1 MFERLVE
8 KAPDAIIVVGSDGLI
23 RLVNR
28 QTEVL
33 FGYSREELLGQP
45 VEQLIPDRLASH
57 HPRLRTGF
65 FDKPSVRSMG
75 AGLEL
80 AARRKDGTEFPV
92 DISLS
97 PLETEDGMMVFAAV
111 RDITQRKRAEAKFQ
125 GLLESAPDAIV
136 VMGSDGL
143 IRLVNRQTEVLFG
156 YSRKE
161 LLGQSVEQLIPDRL
175 ASHHPQLRT
184 GFFDTPSVRSMGA
197 GLELAARRKDGS
209 EFPVDISLSPLET
222 EEGVLVSAAVRDVTD
237 RKRLES
243 ELEAARDQALE
254 ASRLKS
260 DFLANMSHEIRTPM
274 NAVIGMTGLLL
285 DTELGAGQR
294 EYAEA
299 VRSAGEALLQII
311 NDILDFSKIEAGE
324 LRLEV
329 MDFDLRMVV
338 EEVAD
343 LLASK
348 AHERGLE
355 LITLVSDDASA
366 VVRGDP
372 GRVRQI
378 LTNLVGNA
386 IKFTDRGEVVVR
398 VSPVVGN
405 SGRTILRFEVED
417 TGIGISEDRRGL
429 LFQPFE
435 QLDSSVTRR
444 HGGTGLGLAISKE
457 LVEMMGGEIGVDS
470 VPGAGSRFWF
480 SLPLPPAEKQPAAVS
495 PHHDL
500 EDLSVLLVEDNASS
514 RKILEEQLRG
524 AGLVVAPAAEGAEAL
539 LHYRQALAE
548 GRPFDLALVDSSVV
562 DSGALN
568 LATLA
573 GPDAMH
579 SAEATRVVVMTP
591 SAQRMQEQH
600 DHSPGIAAF
609 LAKPVRGTQ
618 LAGFLSMVM
627 GTSPGSPELLAPS
640 FRNPPQRP
648 YSGTRLLVA
657 EDNPVNQLVAAR
669 MLENLGY
676 RVDVVANGRE
686 ALDALVRID
695 YAAVLMDCQM
705 PELDGFEATREL
717 RRRELPPRRTPVI
730 AMTAGAMQ
738 SDRQQCLDA
747 DMDDYLSKPVKPQE
761 LEAVLSKWIS
771 YAQAQRLREGI
782 GTIGPTK

>member
-1 MFERLVE
+1 MFELLVE

-33 FGYSREELLGQP
+33 FGYSREELTGRS

-57 HPRLRTGF
+57 HPQLRTGF
-65 FDKPSVRSMG
+65 FDKPSVRAMG

-156 YSRKE
+156 YSRQE
-161 LLGQSVEQLIPDRL
+161 LLGRSVEQLIPDRL

-184 GFFDTPSVRSMGA
+184 GFFDKPSVRAMGA
-197 GLELAARRKDGS
+197 GLELAARRKDGT

-285 DTELGAGQR
+285 DTDLGAGQR

-311 NDILDFSKIEAGE
+311 NDILDFSKIEAGKM
-324 LRLEV
+324 RLEV
-329 MDFDLRMVV
+329 MDFDLRTVV

-343 LLASK
+343 LLASR
-348 AHERGLE
+348 AHERNLE
-355 LITLVSDDASA
+355 LVTVVSRDASTM
-366 VVRGDP
+366 VRGDP

-398 VSPVVGN
+398 VSPVAGN
-405 SGRTILRFEVED
+405 AGRTVLMFEVED

-480 SLPLPPAEKQPAAVS
+480 SLPLPPAEKQPSPVS
-495 PHHDL
+495 SRHDL
-500 EDLSVLLVEDNASS
+500 EGLSVLLVDDNASS
-514 RKILEEQLRG
+514 RKVLEEQLRG
-524 AGLVVAPAAEGAEAL
+524 AGLIVAAAAEGPEAL
-539 LHYRQALAE
+539 LLHRQALAE
-548 GRPFDLALVDSSVV
+548 GRSFDLALVDSSVV
-562 DSGALN
+562 DSGALT
-568 LATLA
+568 LPALA
-573 GPDAMH
+573 GADATH
-579 SAEATRVVVMTP
+579 SAEATRIIVMTP
-591 SAQRMQEQH
+591 PAQRMEEQ
-600 DHSPGIAAF
+600 DHSPGVSA
-609 LAKPVRGTQ
+609 LLPKPVRGTQ

-627 GTSPGSPELLAPS
+627 GKSPGSPPDV
-640 FRNPPQRP
+640 FTPGRPNRPQRP
-648 YSGTRLLVA
+648 HGGTRLLVA
-657 EDNPVNQLVAAR
+657 EDNPMNQLVATR

-717 RRRELPPRRTPVI
+717 RRREVPPRRTPVI

-771 YAQAQRLREGI
+771 YAQA
-782 GTIGPTK
+782 